1 MGMDLTPESVLKSL
15 EGGKLPPFYLF
26 YGPGEFRLERVLG
39 RIREDYLSGSARD
52 FNLEIFYGG
61 EDKPSTIVNHA
72 QSLPFLAENRLII
85 VRRTE
90 LFKANEFDLF
100 LPYLDHPSETTCLI
114 FVSSKTD
121 FKRRFYKQIRS
132 AGLAVLFGELK
143 ENEVVPWIRQSAKE
157 LNLKLDGQAAVY
169 LQQIMGNSL
178 RDINGEL
185 EKLKLRYGDQEVG
198 LEEVKELAVHS
209 RIYSIFE
216 LMNMISLRKRQESL
230 EVLSRFLDEEDKREA
245 PLRVIGMLNR
255 QLRLLWKTKETLA
268 GGGKTKEVAQRLGLP
283 FFSAG
288 YFVTQAGLWSE
299 DDLRG
304 GIGLLYQADRHLK
317 SGTRSRP
324 ILENLIISL
333 TGSLDLS

>member
-1 MGMDLTPESVLKSL
+1 MSMDLTPESVLKSL

-26 YGPGEFRLERVLG
+26 YGPGEFRLEKVLG
-39 RIREDYLSGSARD
+39 RVREDYLSESARD

-61 EDKPSTIVNHA
+61 EHKVSAVIDHA

-90 LFKANEFDLF
+90 AFKANELDLF

-114 FVSSKTD
+114 FISSKTD
-121 FKRRFYKQIRS
+121 FKRRFYKEIRS
-132 AGLAVLFGELK
+132 AGLAVFFGELK

-157 LNLKLDGQAAVY
+157 LNLKLETQAAVY
-169 LQQIMGNSL
+169 LQQIIGNRL

-185 EKLKLRYGDQEVG
+185 EKLKLRYEDQEVG
-198 LEEVKELAVHS
+198 LEEVKELAIHS

-216 LMNMISLRKRQESL
+216 LMDMIALRKRRESL

-245 PLRVIGMLNR
+245 PLRFIGMLNR
-255 QLRLLWKTKETLA
+255 QIRFLWKTKETLA
-268 GGGKTKEVAQRLGLP
+268 GGGRTKDVAQKLGLP

-288 YFVTQAGLWSE
+288 HFVTQARLWS
-299 DDLRG
+299 DTDLRG
-304 GIGLLYQADRHLK
+304 GINLLYQADRQLK
-317 SGTRSRP
+317 SGTRPRP
-324 ILENLIISL
+324 ILENLVISL
-333 TGSLDLS
+333 TRSSDLS